1 MWTEKKAP
9 RRRTYLWQRPDWPQ
23 WRFDAAALAAP
34 LAEVHRAQGHLAGR
48 MADLGLAQRD
58 QATLQVLTQEV
69 ITTSAIEGE
78 RLDLDA
84 VRSSVARK
92 LGLDIGALAPSDRH
106 VDGVVDV
113 VLDATRNFD
122 QPLTPDRLFGW
133 HAALFPTG
141 YSGRTRIT
149 VAAWRTDASG
159 PMQVVSGPVGREK
172 VHFEAPPAATLPA
185 QTQAFFDWFEAAPA
199 GDAIIKAGL
208 AHLWLVTLHPFD
220 DGNGRISRAVGDM
233 ALARAEEMSA
243 AGPPQGTSAPL
254 GGSDPRSGGAWGQH
268 AHQRFYSFSAQI
280 QRERKDYYDQLEATQ
295 KGPLDVT
302 PWLHWFLGCLLRAV
316 QGADATLAGVL
327 DKAQF
332 WQRWAG
338 TPMNAR
344 QTLVLNRVL
353 DGMEGKL
360 TNAKWAAI
368 ANCSS
373 DTALRDINDLL
384 ERGVLR
390 RLEGGGRSI
399 GYWLCAK

>member
-1 MWTEKKAP
+1 MRHHRPTRTP
-9 RRRTYLWQRPDWPQ
+9 RYIWQLPDWPHLA
-23 WRFDAAALAAP
+23 FDATALAAP
-34 LAEVHRAQGHLAGR
+34 LAQVHRAQGMLAGR
-48 MADLGLAQRD
+48 MAALGLAQRD

-122 QPLTPDRLFGW
+122 QPLTAERLFGW

-141 YSGRTRIT
+141 YSGRTRIS

-159 PMQVVSGPVGREK
+159 PMQVVSGQNIEDMGREK

-220 DGNGRISRAVGDM
+220 DGNGRLSRAVGDM
-233 ALARAEEMSA
+233 ALARAE
-243 AGPPQGTSAPL
+243 GT
-254 GGSDPRSGGAWGQH
+254 
-268 AHQRFYSFSAQI
+268 HQRFYSFSAQI
-280 QRERKDYYDQLEATQ
+280 QCERKAYYDQLEATQ

-353 DGMEGKL
+353 DGMVGKL

-368 ANCSS
+368 AKCSP

-384 ERGVLR
+384 TLGVLA
-390 RLEGGGRSI
+390 RLEGGGRNTAYI
-399 GYWLCAK
+399 LVK

>member
-1 MWTEKKAP
+1 MRHHRPARTP
-9 RRRTYLWQRPDWPQ
+9 RYIWQLPGWPHLA
-23 WRFDAAALAAP
+23 FDAAALAAP
-34 LAEVHRAQGHLAGR
+34 LAQVHRAQGMLAGR
-48 MADLGLAQRD
+48 MAELGLPQRD

-78 RLDLDA
+78 QLNLDA

-122 QPLTPDRLFGW
+122 QPLTPERLFGW

-185 QTQAFFDWFEAAPA
+185 QTQAFFDWFEAAPV

-220 DGNGRISRAVGDM
+220 DGNGRLSRAVGDM
-233 ALARAEEMSA
+233 ALARAE
-243 AGPPQGTSAPL
+243 G
-254 GGSDPRSGGAWGQH
+254 

-360 TNAKWAAI
+360 TNAKWAAMGK
-368 ANCSS
+368 CSA

-384 ERGVLR
+384 ERRVLA
-390 RLEGGGRSI
+390 RLEGGGRNTAYI
-399 GYWLCAK
+399 LVK

>member
-34 LAEVHRAQGHLAGR
+34 LAQVHRAQGMLAGR
-48 MADLGLAQRD
+48 MAALGLAQRD

-113 VLDATRNFD
+113 VLDATRHFD
-122 QPLTPDRLFGW
+122 QPLTPERLFGW

-185 QTQAFFDWFEAAPA
+185 QTQAFFDWFEAAPV

-220 DGNGRISRAVGDM
+220 DGNGRLSRAVGDM
-233 ALARAEEMSA
+233 ALARA
-243 AGPPQGTSAPL
+243 
-254 GGSDPRSGGAWGQH
+254 
-268 AHQRFYSFSAQI
+268 
-280 QRERKDYYDQLEATQ
+280 
-295 KGPLDVT
+295 
-302 PWLHWFLGCLLRAV
+302 
-316 QGADATLAGVL
+316 
-327 DKAQF
+327 
-332 WQRWAG
+332 
-338 TPMNAR
+338 
-344 QTLVLNRVL
+344 
-353 DGMEGKL
+353 
-360 TNAKWAAI
+360 
-368 ANCSS
+368 
-373 DTALRDINDLL
+373 
-384 ERGVLR
+384 
-390 RLEGGGRSI
+390 
-399 GYWLCAK
+399 

>member
-1 MWTEKKAP
+1 MHSP
-9 RRRTYLWQRPDWPQ
+9 RTRRHPRYIWQLPDWPHLSY
-23 WRFDAAALAAP
+23 DAAALAAP
-34 LAEVHRAQGHLAGR
+34 LAQVHRAQGQLMGR
-48 MADLGLAQRD
+48 MAELGLAQRE

-69 ITTSAIEGE
+69 IKTSEIEGE
-78 RLDLDA
+78 QLSLDA
-84 VRSSVARK
+84 VRSSIARK

-113 VLDATRNFD
+113 VLDATRNFE
-122 QPLTPDRLFGW
+122 QPLDRERLFGW

-141 YSGRTRIT
+141 YSGRMRIT
-149 VAAWRTDASG
+149 VAAWRLDASG
-159 PMQVVSGPVGREK
+159 PMEVVSGAVGREK
-172 VHFEAPPAATLPA
+172 VHFQAPPASTLPA
-185 QTQAFFDWFEAAPA
+185 QTATFLQWFEAAPV
-199 GDAIIKAGL
+199 GDALIKAGL

-233 ALARAEEMSA
+233 ALARAEGFSA
-243 AGPPQGTSAPL
+243 AGPPQSADAPR
-254 GGSDPRSGGAWGQH
+254 GGSDPRNGGAWGQFSR
-268 AHQRFYSFSAQI
+268 QRFYSFSAQI
-280 QRERKDYYDQLEATQ
+280 QRERKDYYDQLEAAQ

-316 QGADATLAGVL
+316 QGADATLTGVL

-344 QTLVLNRVL
+344 QTKVLNRVL
-353 DGMEGKL
+353 DGFEGKL

-368 ANCSS
+368 GQCSA

-384 ERGVLR
+384 ARGVLR
-390 RLEGGGRSI
+390 KLEGGGRST
-399 GYWLCAK
+399 GYELCAK

>member
-1 MWTEKKAP
+1 M
-9 RRRTYLWQRPDWPQ
+9 
-23 WRFDAAALAAP
+23 
-34 LAEVHRAQGHLAGR
+34 LAGR
-48 MADLGLAQRD
+48 MAELGLAQRD

-113 VLDATRNFD
+113 VLDATRNYD
-122 QPLTPDRLFGW
+122 QPLTPERLFGW

-141 YSGRTRIT
+141 YSGRMRIT

-185 QTQAFFDWFEAAPA
+185 QTQAFFDWFEAAPV
-199 GDAIIKAGL
+199 GDALIKAGL

-220 DGNGRISRAVGDM
+220 DGNGRLSRAVGDM
-233 ALARAEEMSA
+233 ALARAE
-243 AGPPQGTSAPL
+243 GT
-254 GGSDPRSGGAWGQH
+254 
-268 AHQRFYSFSAQI
+268 HQRFYSFSAQI
-280 QRERKDYYDQLEATQ
+280 QRERKDYYDRLEATQ
-295 KGPLDVT
+295 KGLLDVT

-360 TNAKWAAI
+360 TNAKWAAMGK
-368 ANCSS
+368 CSA

-399 GYWLCAK
+399 GYELCAK

>member
-1 MWTEKKAP
+1 MRAHRPSRSP
-9 RRRTYLWQRPDWPQ
+9 RYIWQLPGWPQ
-23 WRFDAAALAAP
+23 LSYDAAAVAAP
-34 LAEVHRAQGHLAGR
+34 LAQVHRAQGALMGR
-48 MADLGLAQRD
+48 MAELGMAQRE

-69 ITTSAIEGE
+69 IKTSEIEGE

-84 VRSSVARK
+84 VRSSLARR

-113 VLDATRNFD
+113 VLDATRNFVL
-122 QPLTPDRLFGW
+122 PLTAERLFGW

-141 YSGRTRIT
+141 YSGRVRIT
-149 VAAWRTDASG
+149 VAGWRTDASG
-159 PMQVVSGPVGREK
+159 PMEVVSGPVGREK
-172 VHFEAPPAATLPA
+172 VHFTAPPANTLPA
-185 QTQAFFDWFEAAPA
+185 QTDAFLQWFSAAPG
-199 GDAIIKAGL
+199 GDALIKAGL

-233 ALARAEEMSA
+233 ALARAE
-243 AGPPQGTSAPL
+243 GTA
-254 GGSDPRSGGAWGQH
+254 
-268 AHQRFYSFSAQI
+268 QRFYSFSAQI
-280 QRERKDYYDQLEATQ
+280 QRERKDYYAQLEATQ
-295 KGPLDVT
+295 KGSLDVT
-302 PWLHWFLGCLLRAV
+302 PWLSWFLACLLHAV

-353 DGMEGKL
+353 DGVEGKL
-360 TNAKWAAI
+360 TNAKWTAWAK
-368 ANCSS
+368 CSA

-384 ERGVLR
+384 ARGVLR
-390 RLEGGGRSI
+390 RLGGGGRST
-399 GYWLCAK
+399 GYALCTR